1 MQSVVQSTEEKPAG
15 PLQLRVYLPDST
27 TSGDCRGTLYQDDG
41 HTFAYQK
48 GEILRVN
55 YSCQVSNGSVTV
67 ASNVEKNS
75 YQPWWKSAEVKLFG
89 AAAQPKEVRI
99 GEQIIREWR
108 YDSLAHTVTLT
119 VPDALKNWSVRL
131 AF

>member
-1 MQSVVQSTEEKPAG
+1 MDRIPSAA
-15 PLQLRVYLPDST
+15 
-27 TSGDCRGTLYQDDG
+27 GDCRGTLYQDDG

-55 YSCQVSNGSVTV
+55 YACQVSPGATTIS
-67 ASNVEKNS
+67 SIIEKSS
-75 YQPWWKSAEVKLFG
+75 YKPWWKSVEVTIYG
-89 AAAQPKEVRI
+89 APMPPKEVRI
-99 GEQIIREWR
+99 GEQAIHDWR